1 MSYEEIFILGWN
13 LNALMFVANLLLA
26 FKVISTAD
34 KSKLQEESEELKELK
49 NKLDFYY
56 PYRTYTTL
64 LSYLIPFTACFRISY
79 KIFEMYLFIQKNVDA
94 KMFDYMVYK
103 YKEEITRAENK

>member
-13 LNALMFVANLLLA
+13 LNALMFVLNLVLA
-26 FKVISTAD
+26 FKVISSA
-34 KSKLQEESEELKELK
+34 KRSELEEESLVLKNLKE
-49 NKLDFYY
+49 KLDSYY

-64 LSYLIPFTACFRISY
+64 FSYLIPFTACFRITY
-79 KIFEMYLFIQKNVDA
+79 KIFEMYVFIQKNQGS

-103 YKEEITRAENK
+103 YQEDIKRAENK